1 MSKTFKNRNNQ
12 LKISIIGLGYV
23 GMALAIE
30 LNKRYLN
37 VYGYDL
43 PNVINEYE
51 HGICKVDTVSIN
63 DFNNCD
69 INFTSD
75 KNDLINSDVILI
87 TVPTDVDEN
96 KNPILAPLIFATLD
110 IIDII
115 NKSTNVPI
123 ICYESTV
130 YPGATF

>member
-1 MSKTFKNRNNQ
+1 MFMAMIYQMLLMNTNVA
-12 LKISIIGLGYV
+12 YV
-23 GMALAIE
+23 
-30 LNKRYLN
+30 N
-37 VYGYDL
+37 
-43 PNVINEYE
+43 
-51 HGICKVDTVSIN
+51 TVSIN

-69 INFTSD
+69 INFTTD

-110 IIDII
+110 VIDII

-130 YPGATF
+130 YPGATFELETNYFNTNNLMREIDY